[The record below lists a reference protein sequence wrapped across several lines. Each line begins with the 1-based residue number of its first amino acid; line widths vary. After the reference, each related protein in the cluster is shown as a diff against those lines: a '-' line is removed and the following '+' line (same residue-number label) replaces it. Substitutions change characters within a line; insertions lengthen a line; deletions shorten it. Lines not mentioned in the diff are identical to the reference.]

1 MSPVRLH
8 MEYFGPYRDEMVDF
22 NRFSAT
28 PLFLISGKT
37 GSGKTTIFD
46 GMCYALFDQ
55 TSGGDRTAQAMR
67 SDFATSADQ
76 TRVSF
81 TFTHRERRYEI
92 IREPEQLLDKKRGS
106 GQRNVPASVTLTVF
120 EGEQEITQLTKVK
133 QVKDYLQDLLQ
144 MDGRQFAQIVLLPQG
159 QFRRFLVAPSE
170 DKAAV
175 LEQLFNTEVFARWA
189 ARLKAKLRENEN
201 ANRETAATLDRLQ
214 SELRW
219 TEENVDQA
227 KTLLANHQTTDL
239 LALMA
244 AQQTTIQAAND
255 QVKTQLAT
263 AKTQAAQLI
272 RQDTSEEQ
280 LVHDQQQLGQQ
291 QAQRDQ
297 LVTQQADMAQLEQTI
312 SELEWVQELQPKW
325 QARQTATKTV
335 EQRQQEQKQAT
346 LAVKQADQAYQAA
359 VDQQKQLAPIQRKI
373 DQEKD
378 QLARQAAIR
387 PVYEQLDQLDQQLTL
402 AQQTKR
408 QCATA
413 LERAKR
419 EVDANKVAQT
429 DQQKIL
435 ATQTAVYAEQQ
446 NLTQRSGDLRDWRH
460 QLAELKTTDQQV
472 TQLNRQV
479 STQADKVRIAQTTAQ
494 EKRAVAEETNQQFLR
509 SQIARLSSQLKDGT
523 PCPVCGATDH
533 PQPAAITAVAEV
545 AEDTVKAAQATASA
559 AEKKVS
565 DLAATLTQWQK
576 TLVDKQAELAEK
588 LTTLRKNLDQPT
600 AATLQD
606 LDRQVAKL
614 VTTYDSEVTANQQQV
629 SAIKAAQQQAE
640 QLTTAATTL
649 VADQATADEA
659 KQAAQRRVDRL
670 TTQLTSERQRL
681 PEGAATLAE
690 FNQQEQA
697 LRAKLD
703 ADQKQWQAAID
714 HVQQAQEG
722 AAVATT
728 KLQTATSE
736 YQQSQERLKA
746 AQMAVTSALAAH
758 FEDVT
763 ATTEDLIEQQLLA
776 LPSLSVKRRQ
786 LQNYRT
792 QVTQVEATITE
803 LTKRI
808 DNRPMSDR
816 EATKAAL
823 TTTNQRVEDLQTQ
836 QHTYQELWQQNDEH
850 VRQVTQQIDQ
860 QAVALKKTEELTEL
874 SGIVN
879 GDGPNSKVGLERY
892 VLQTYLRQILRVGN
906 SRLQQLT
913 NGRYRFVI
921 DESSASYKKNSGL
934 EINVYDDHVGGQ
946 RSVHTLSGGESF
958 IASLALALALGEVI
972 QQTTGS
978 VDVDAL
984 FIDEG
989 FGSLDEDALETAL
1002 ESLETIEGKHRMIG
1016 IISHVSELRD
1026 QVTNQLQVV
1035 AGGNGESTIKY
1046 VSDNA

>member
-1 MSPVRLH
+1 MSPLTLH
-8 MEYFGPYRDEMVDF
+8 MEYFGPYRDETVDF

-92 IREPEQLLDKKRGS
+92 IREPEQLLDKKRGT
-106 GQRNVPASVTLTVF
+106 GQRIVPASVTLTVF
-120 EGEQEITQLTKVK
+120 EGDQEITQLTKVK
-133 QVKDYLQDLLQ
+133 RVKDYLQDLLQ

-189 ARLKAKLRENEN
+189 ARLKSKLRENEN

-214 SELRW
+214 NELQW
-219 TEENVDQA
+219 TAENADQA
-227 KTLLANHQTTDL
+227 KTLLANHQTTNL

-244 AQQTTIQAAND
+244 VQQTAIQSANE
-255 QVKTQLAT
+255 QVGVQLAT
-263 AKTQAAQLI
+263 AKTQVAQLI

-280 LVHDQQQLGQQ
+280 LVHDQQQLVQQ
-291 QAQRDQ
+291 QAHHDQ
-297 LVTQQADMAQLEQTI
+297 LAKQQADMAGLEQVI

-325 QARQTATKTV
+325 QARQTATIMV
-335 EQRQQEQKQAT
+335 QQRQQDQDQAIS
-346 LAVKQADQAYQAA
+346 AVTQADKVHQIA
-359 VDQQKQLAPIQRKI
+359 VDQQKQLAPIQQKI

-378 QLARQAAIR
+378 QLAQQVAIR
-387 PVYEQLDQLDQQLTL
+387 PVYEQLNQLSKQLVT
-402 AQQTKR
+402 AQQTVR
-408 QCATA
+408 QRTTDFSQ
-413 LERAKR
+413 AKH
-419 EVDANKVAQT
+419 EVDVNQVAQA

-435 ATQTAVYAEQQ
+435 ATQTTVYATQQ
-446 NLTQRSGDLRDWRH
+446 KLTQRAGDLRDWHH
-460 QLAELKTTDQQV
+460 QLADLQTIEQQTVRLTQQV
-472 TQLNRQV
+472 T
-479 STQADKVRIAQTTAQ
+479 TQTDKVTVAQAMAQ
-494 EKRAVAEETNQQFLR
+494 QQRLAAEETNQQFLK
-509 SQIARLSSQLKDGT
+509 SQIARLSSQLKPGT

-533 PQPAAITAVAEV
+533 PQPAVTAVAEV
-545 AEDTVKAAQATASA
+545 AEETVKKAQTTASA
-559 AEKKVS
+559 TEKRAS

-576 TLVDKQAELAEK
+576 ALTEKKDDLTEK
-588 LTTLRKNLDQPT
+588 LTILQKSLEQS
-600 AATLQD
+600 AATTLQE
-606 LDRQVAKL
+606 LTQQVASL
-614 VTTYDSEVTANQQQV
+614 AVTYDSDIIANRQQVTA
-629 SAIKAAQQQAE
+629 IKTAQQQLA

-649 VADQATADEA
+649 TAAQATADDA
-659 KQAAQRRVDRL
+659 KQVAQRNVDRL
-670 TTQLTSERQRL
+670 TTQLETQRQRL
-681 PEGAATLAE
+681 PEKAATLVE
-690 FNQQEQA
+690 FNEA
-697 LRAKLD
+697 ERVLRDQLN
-703 ADQKQWQAAID
+703 ADQQQWQATSD
-714 HVQQAQEG
+714 HVQQTQER
-722 AAVATT
+722 AAVT
-728 KLQTATSE
+728 KTKAQTATSE
-736 YQQSQERLKA
+736 YQQSQARLKE
-746 AQMAVTSALAAH
+746 AQVAVTSALTAH
-758 FEDVT
+758 FNSDTMVSEDRI
-763 ATTEDLIEQQLLA
+763 DEQLVE
-776 LPSLSVKRRQ
+776 LPSLPVKRQQ
-786 LQNYRT
+786 LQSYRT
-792 QVTQVEATITE
+792 QVAQVTTTIAD

-808 DNRPMSDR
+808 DNRPVPDR
-816 EATKAAL
+816 AATKTAL
-823 TTTNQRVEDLQTQ
+823 TVKNQQVEELQTQ
-836 QHTYQELWQQNDEH
+836 QHGYQDLWQQNDAH
-850 VRQVTQQIDQ
+850 VQQVTQQIDQ
-860 QAVALKKTEELTEL
+860 QAVALKKTQELTEL

-892 VLQTYLRQILRVGN
+892 VLQTYLRQILKVGN
-906 SRLQQLT
+906 FRLQQLT
-913 NGRYRFVI
+913 NGRYQFVI

-934 EINVYDDHVGGQ
+934 EINVYDDQVGGQ

-989 FGSLDEDALETAL
+989 FGSLDEDALATAL

-1046 VSDNA
+1046 ISDNG

>member
-1 MSPVRLH
+1 MSPVMLH
-8 MEYFGPYRDEMVDF
+8 MEYFGPYRDETVDF

-92 IREPEQLLDKKRGS
+92 VREPEQLLDKKRGT

-189 ARLKAKLRENEN
+189 ALLKSKLRENEN

-214 SELRW
+214 GELKW
-219 TEENVDQA
+219 TETNSSQA
-227 KTLLANHQTTDL
+227 TALLENHQTTEL

-244 AQQTTIQAAND
+244 TQQTTVQIASEQIKQQLTTAQAE
-255 QVKTQLAT
+255 V
-263 AKTQAAQLI
+263 AQLI
-272 RQDTSEEQ
+272 RQGMSEDQ

-291 QAQRDQ
+291 QNQREQLANQEADMDQ
-297 LVTQQADMAQLEQTI
+297 LGQAIT
-312 SELEWVQELQPKW
+312 ELEWIQELQPKW
-325 QARQTATKTV
+325 QARQTATMAVQQRQEEQNQAAKTV
-335 EQRQQEQKQAT
+335 KSAE
-346 LAVKQADQAYQAA
+346 QAYQMA
-359 VDQQKQLAPIQRKI
+359 VAEQQRLAPVQHKI

-387 PVYEQLDQLDQQLTL
+387 PVYERLEKLGQALTDAEQSGQQRATDFKQ
-402 AQQTKR
+402 AQRK
-408 QCATA
+408 
-413 LERAKR
+413 
-419 EVDANKVAQT
+419 VVANQAAQ
-429 DQQKIL
+429 DEQQKIVVQQPTVY
-435 ATQTAVYAEQQ
+435 ATQQE
-446 NLTQRSGDLRDWRH
+446 LTQRAGDLRDWRH
-460 QLAELKTTDQQV
+460 QLAELQVTAQQV
-472 TQLNRQV
+472 TQLTQQV
-479 STQADKVRIAQTTAQ
+479 TTQAAEVTAAQGTAEQ
-494 EKRAVAEETNQQFLR
+494 QRSLAEEINQQFLR
-509 SQIARLSSQLKDGT
+509 SQIARLSSQLKAGT
-523 PCPVCGATDH
+523 PCPVCGATEH
-533 PQPAAITAVAEV
+533 PHPAVTAVAEV
-545 AEDTVKAAQATASA
+545 AEETIKQAQAKASA
-559 AEKKVS
+559 AEKTAS
-565 DLAATLTQWQK
+565 ELAATLTQRQN
-576 TLVDKQAELAEK
+576 TLAEK
-588 LTTLRKNLDQPT
+588 RHELATQLTPLQKKLNQPES
-600 AATLQD
+600 ATLQD
-606 LDRQVAKL
+606 LDQQVTSLAA
-614 VTTYDSEVTANQQQV
+614 TYAHELRTNQQQLA
-629 SAIKAAQQQAE
+629 AIKTAQQDLD
-640 QLTTAATTL
+640 QLTTVATTL
-649 VADQATADEA
+649 TAKQKAADEA
-659 KQAAQRRVDRL
+659 RQAAQRDVDRL
-670 TTQLTSERQRL
+670 TTQLATERQQL
-681 PEGAATLAE
+681 PENAATLAE
-690 FNQQEQA
+690 FTEQEQA
-697 LRAKLD
+697 LQTQLQ
-703 ADQKQWQAAID
+703 ADQKQWQGVTD
-714 HVQQAQEG
+714 HVQRTQEQ
-722 AAVATT
+722 AAVMRT
-728 KLQTATSE
+728 KAQTATIE
-736 YQQSQERLKA
+736 YQKSQERLRTDQA
-746 AQMAVTSALAAH
+746 AVTDALAGH
-758 FEDVT
+758 FETVT
-763 ATTEDLIEQQLLA
+763 PATEDLIEAQLTE
-776 LPSLSVKRRQ
+776 LPGLSGKRQR
-786 LQNYRT
+786 LQTYRT
-792 QVTQVEATITE
+792 QVVQVAATIDD

-808 DNRPMSDR
+808 AGRPAPDR
-816 EATKAAL
+816 EATQTAL
-823 TTTNQRVEDLQTQ
+823 KTTNQQVEDFQAQL
-836 QHTYQELWQQNDEH
+836 HTYQDLWQQNE
-850 VRQVTQQIDQ
+850 VRVKKLTQQIDQ

-892 VLQTYLRQILRVGN
+892 VLQTYLRQILQVGN

-1046 VSDNA
+1046 VSEN

>member
-1 MSPVRLH
+1 MSPVTLH
-8 MEYFGPYRDEMVDF
+8 MEYFGPYRDETVDF

-81 TFTHRERRYEI
+81 TFTHRNRHYEI
-92 IREPEQLLDKKRGS
+92 IREPEQLLDKKRGT

-120 EGEQEITQLTKVK
+120 EGDQEITQLTKVK

-170 DKAAV
+170 DKAVV

-189 ARLKAKLRENEN
+189 TRLKSKLRENEN

-219 TEENVDQA
+219 TEDNADQA
-227 KTLLANHQTTDL
+227 KVLLANRQTTEL

-244 AQQTTIQAAND
+244 EQQTTTQAASA
-255 QVKTQLAT
+255 QVKAQLVT
-263 AKTQAAQLI
+263 AKTKAAQLI
-272 RQDTSEEQ
+272 RQDASEEQ

-291 QAQRDQ
+291 QAQHAQ
-297 LVTQQADMAQLEQTI
+297 LAKQQADMTQLEQTI

-325 QARQTATKTV
+325 QERQTATAAV
-335 EQRQQEQKQAT
+335 GQRQQEQQQAT
-346 LAVKQADQAYQAA
+346 SAVEQANQAYQAA
-359 VDQQKQLAPIQRKI
+359 VDQQKQLVPIQKKI

-378 QLARQAAIR
+378 QLAQQAAVR
-387 PVYEQLDQLDQQLTL
+387 PVYEKMSELNQRLTQAKQTSQQCTTTL
-402 AQQTKR
+402 NQTKR
-408 QCATA
+408 A
-413 LERAKR
+413 
-419 EVDANKVAQT
+419 VDANQADQA

-435 ATQTAVYAEQQ
+435 ATQATVYAEQQ
-446 NLTQRSGDLRDWRH
+446 KLTQLAGDLREWRH

-472 TQLNRQV
+472 TKLTRQV
-479 STQADKVRIAQTTAQ
+479 TTQADQTQTAQTTAQ

-523 PCPVCGATDH
+523 PCPVCGATTH
-533 PQPAAITAVAEV
+533 PQPAVTAVAEV
-545 AEDTVKAAQATASA
+545 AEETVKQVQATANA
-559 AEKKVS
+559 AEKKAS
-565 DLAATLTQWQK
+565 EFAATLAQWRK
-576 TLVDKQAELAEK
+576 ALVEKQDELAEK
-588 LTTLRKNLDQPT
+588 RATLRKGLNQPAT
-600 AATLQD
+600 ATLQD
-606 LDRQVAKL
+606 LNQQVANL
-614 VTTYDSEVTANQQQV
+614 VTIYDSDEAANQQKV
-629 SAIKAAQQQAE
+629 AAIKAAQQRVE
-640 QLTTAATTL
+640 QLTTTATTL
-649 VADQATADEA
+649 VAAQSKADEA
-659 KQAAQRRVDRL
+659 KQAAQRNVDRL
-670 TTQLTSERQRL
+670 ITQLTTERQRL
-681 PEGAATLAE
+681 PEKAATLAE
-690 FNQQEQA
+690 FNEQEQA
-697 LRAKLD
+697 LRDQLN
-703 ADQKQWQAAID
+703 ADQKQWQNVVD
-714 HVQQAQEG
+714 YVQQTQER
-722 AAVATT
+722 AAVAKT
-728 KLQTATSE
+728 KLQTAVGE
-736 YQQSQERLKA
+736 YQQSQERLKVA
-746 AQMAVTSALAAH
+746 RTAVTSALAAH
-758 FEDVT
+758 FDDVT
-763 ATTEDLIEQQLLA
+763 AATETMIGEQLVELS
-776 LPSLSVKRRQ
+776 SLSVKRRQ
-786 LQNYRT
+786 LQDYRAQVA
-792 QVTQVEATITE
+792 QVTTTIDD
-803 LTKRI
+803 LKKRI
-808 DNRPMSDR
+808 GNRPTPDR
-816 EATKAAL
+816 DATKAAV
-823 TTTNQRVEDLQTQ
+823 TATNQQVEDFQAR
-836 QHTYQELWQQNDEH
+836 QHEYQDLWQQNDEH
-850 VRQVTQQIDQ
+850 VHQITKQIDQ
-860 QAVALKKTEELTEL
+860 QAVALKMTEELTEL

-892 VLQTYLRQILRVGN
+892 VLQTYLRQILKVGN

-913 NGRYRFVI
+913 NGRYQFVI

-989 FGSLDEDALETAL
+989 FGSLDEDALGTAL

-1046 VSDNA
+1046 VSDNE